1 MKSPHFVYESVFLRT
16 PMAIALGSA
25 AFMVGLLRLIRLSTR
40 FTALMIRGESPVQ
53 AMSKLETKHRPGTPT
68 SLHGD

>member
-40 FTALMIRGESPVQ
+40 FTALMIRGESPAQ
-53 AMSKLETKHRPGTPT
+53 ALSKIETKRRASTPT
-68 SLHGD
+68 SLHGN